1 MHNNLMPPILVNGS
15 IFLLTV
21 IFSSS
26 CFSETNFSDN
36 HYSYHPFFSGDYF
49 YTDLLAEEY
58 GPFEKDQVEEKV
70 KNITA
75 QVAEDLAQYKNVSA
89 TSGLKPFPDF

>member
-26 CFSETNFSDN
+26 CFSETNFPDN
-36 HYSYHPFFSGDYF
+36 HYSNHPFFSGDYF

-58 GPFEKDQVEEKV
+58 GPFEKRPGGGKSKEHHCP
-70 KNITA
+70 
-75 QVAEDLAQYKNVSA
+75 
-89 TSGLKPFPDF
+89 GG